1 MDKKQV
7 VAVLEEIAALLELQG
22 ENPFK
27 SRAYLTAA
35 RAIEAAE
42 QELPELVET
51 GALRNLKGI
60 GDALAEKITELTR
73 TGRMRYH
80 EEQKAKFPP
89 GLLELLR
96 IPGLGPKKVKAVYER
111 LGVSTL
117 ADLEAACRAGKVADL
132 EGFGAKTQENILKG
146 IEALRTHAGRFL
158 LSDAL
163 PVALDLRAALA
174 SHAAARQV
182 EVAGSLRR
190 RRETVK
196 DIDLIASAS
205 DPAALIRVFTT
216 HPLVAEVLAH
226 GPTKAS
232 IRLKTG
238 IQADLRVVGEAD
250 FPFTLHHLTGSM
262 EHNVAMRSRASAR
275 GLKLSEYGLFEGDTP
290 LPCRN
295 EAAIFERLGL
305 AYIPPELREDLGE
318 IEAAER
324 GAIPVLL
331 EDGDLQGTFHCHT
344 TWSDGLNSLEEMAA
358 AAQQM
363 GYAYLGIADHSE
375 SARYAG
381 GLTRQRVAEQRA
393 VIDRLNATFRGFRL
407 LQGIEADILA
417 DGGLDYDEETL
428 GGFDYVVASVHSR
441 FTMDAPSMTAR
452 LVKALNHPRA
462 TMLGH
467 VSGRLLLQREPYA
480 FDLEAVLQAAARH
493 GVVVEINANPHRLD
507 LDWRHLRRARELGV
521 LLVINPDAH
530 STEGLRDIAYGVGVA
545 RKGWCTKADVLNTR
559 PLAEVLAFLARRRAG

>member
-89 GLLELLR
+89 GFLELLR

-196 DIDLIASAS
+196 DIDLIASAT

>member
-146 IEALRTHAGRFL
+146 VEALRTHAGRFL

-196 DIDLIASAS
+196 DIDLIASAT
-205 DPAALIRVFTT
+205 DPAALMRAFTT
-216 HPLVAEVLAH
+216 HPLVAEILAH

-232 IRLKTG
+232 VRLKTG

-324 GAIPVLL
+324 GAIPVVL

>member
-1 MDKKQV
+1 MDKKHV
-7 VAVLEEIAALLELQG
+7 AAVLEEIAALLELQG

-42 QELPELVET
+42 QEPPELVET
-51 GALRNLKGI
+51 GALRSLKGI
-60 GDALAEKITELTR
+60 GEALAEKITELTR

-80 EEQKAKFPP
+80 EEQKARFPP
-89 GLLELLR
+89 GLLDLLR

-117 ADLEAACRAGKVADL
+117 ADLEGACRTGKVAHL

-146 IEALRTHAGRFL
+146 IERLRSHAGRFL

-163 PVALDLRAALA
+163 PLALELRAALA
-174 SHAAARQV
+174 SHPAVRRV

-190 RRETVK
+190 RLETVK
-196 DIDLIASAS
+196 DIDLVASAT
-205 DPAALIRVFTT
+205 DPAALMRGFTT

-226 GPTKAS
+226 GPTRAS
-232 IRLKTG
+232 ARLASG
-238 IQADLRVVGEAD
+238 IQADLRVVAD
-250 FPFTLHHLTGSM
+250 PEFPFALHHFTGSM
-262 EHNVAMRSRASAR
+262 EHNVALRSRAIAR
-275 GLKLSEYGLFEGDTP
+275 GLKLNEYGLFEGETL
-290 LPCRN
+290 LPCRD

-324 GAIPVLL
+324 GALPALV
-331 EDGDLQGTFHCHT
+331 EEVDLTGTFHCHT
-344 TWSDGLNSLEEMAA
+344 SWSDGLNSLEEMAA
-358 AAQQM
+358 AARKM

-375 SARYAG
+375 AARYAG
-381 GLTRQRVAEQRA
+381 GLTRRQVAEQHA
-393 VIDRLNATFRGFRL
+393 AIDRLNATFRDFRL
-407 LQGIEADILA
+407 LKGIEADILA
-417 DGGLDYDEETL
+417 DGALDYDDETL
-428 GGFDYVVASVHSR
+428 HRFDYVVASVHSR
-441 FTMDAPSMTAR
+441 FTMEAASMTAR
-452 LVKALNHPRA
+452 LVKAVSQPRV

-507 LDWRHLRRARELGV
+507 LAWRHLRRARELGV
-521 LLVINPDAH
+521 PLAINPDAH

-545 RKGWCTKADVLNTR
+545 RKGWCTKADILNAR
-559 PLAEVLAFLARRRAG
+559 PLPEVLAFLARRKGS

>member
-89 GLLELLR
+89 SLLELLR

-196 DIDLIASAS
+196 DIDLIASAT

>member
-7 VAVLEEIAALLELQG
+7 AAVLEEIAALLELQG

-27 SRAYLTAA
+27 SRAYLAAA

-42 QELPELVET
+42 QEPPDLVET

-60 GDALAEKITELTR
+60 GEALAEKITELVR

-80 EEQKAKFPP
+80 EEQRAKFPP
-89 GLLELLR
+89 GLLDLLQV
-96 IPGLGPKKVKAVYER
+96 PGLGPKKLKAVYDR

-117 ADLEAACRAGKVADL
+117 ADLEAACRAGKVAHL

-146 IEALRTHAGRFL
+146 IERLRSHAGRLL
-158 LSDAL
+158 LSEAL
-163 PVALDLRAALA
+163 PLALDLRAALA
-174 SHAAARQV
+174 SHPAARRV

-190 RRETVK
+190 RRETVN
-196 DIDLIASAS
+196 DIDLIASAT
-205 DPAALIRVFTT
+205 DPAALMRGFTT
-216 HPLVAEVLAH
+216 HPLVAAVLAH

-232 IRLKTG
+232 VRLKTS
-238 IQADLRVVGEAD
+238 IQADLRVVAEAE
-250 FPFTLHHLTGSM
+250 FPFALHHFTGSM
-262 EHNVAMRSRASAR
+262 EHNVAIRNRAIAR
-275 GLKLSEYGLFEGDTP
+275 GLKMNEYGLFEGETP
-290 LPCRN
+290 LPCRD

-324 GAIPVLL
+324 GALPALV
-331 EDGDLQGTFHCHT
+331 EEGDLTGTFHCHT

-358 AAQQM
+358 AARQM

-375 SARYAG
+375 AAKYAG
-381 GLTRQRVAEQRA
+381 GLTRQQVAEQHA
-393 VIDRLNATFRGFRL
+393 AIERLNGTFRNFRL
-407 LQGIEADILA
+407 LKGIEADILA
-417 DGGLDYDEETL
+417 DGALDYDGETL
-428 GGFDYVVASVHSR
+428 RRFDYVVASVHSR
-441 FTMDAPSMTAR
+441 FTMDASTMTAR
-452 LVKALNHPRA
+452 LLKALSHPKV

-467 VSGRLLLQREPYA
+467 VSGRLLLQREPYL

-493 GVVVEINANPHRLD
+493 GVVVEINANPRRLD

-521 LLVINPDAH
+521 LLAINPDAH

-545 RKGWCTKADVLNTR
+545 RKGWCTKSDILNAR
-559 PLAEVLAFLARRRAG
+559 PLPEVLAFLARRKAA

>member
-1 MDKKQV
+1 MDKKHV

-60 GDALAEKITELTR
+60 GDALAEKITELVQ

-96 IPGLGPKKVKAVYER
+96 IPGLGPKKVKAMYER
-111 LGVSTL
+111 LGVGTL
-117 ADLEAACRAGKVADL
+117 ADLEAACRAGKVAGL

-174 SHAAARQV
+174 SHSAVRRV
-182 EVAGSLRR
+182 ELAGSLRR

-196 DIDLIASAS
+196 DIDLLASAT
-205 DPAALIRVFTT
+205 DPAALMRALTT

-232 IRLKTG
+232 VRLKTG
-238 IQADLRVVGEAD
+238 IQADLRVVGETE
-250 FPFTLHHLTGSM
+250 FPFTLHHLTGSV
-262 EHNVAMRSRASAR
+262 EHNVAMRTRAISR
-275 GLKLSEYGLFEGDTP
+275 GLKLNEYGLFEGEAL
-290 LPCRN
+290 LPCRD

-324 GAIPVLL
+324 GVIPVLV
-331 EDGDLQGTFHCHT
+331 EDGDLRGTFHCHT

-393 VIDRLNATFRGFRL
+393 AIDRLNAAFRGFRL
-407 LQGIEADILA
+407 LKGIEADILA

-441 FTMDAPSMTAR
+441 FTMDARGMTAR
-452 LVKALNHPRA
+452 LVKALSHPRV

-480 FDLEAVLQAAARH
+480 FD
-493 GVVVEINANPHRLD
+493 
-507 LDWRHLRRARELGV
+507 
-521 LLVINPDAH
+521 
-530 STEGLRDIAYGVGVA
+530 
-545 RKGWCTKADVLNTR
+545 
-559 PLAEVLAFLARRRAG
+559 

>member
-89 GLLELLR
+89 GFLELLR

-196 DIDLIASAS
+196 DIDLIASAT

-417 DGGLDYDEETL
+417 DGALDYDEETL

>member
-1 MDKKQV
+1 MDKKHV

-27 SRAYLTAA
+27 SRAYLAAA
-35 RAIEAAE
+35 RAIEGAE
-42 QELPELVET
+42 HEVPELVET

-60 GDALAEKITELTR
+60 GEALAEKITELTQ

-96 IPGLGPKKVKAVYER
+96 VPGLGPRKVKAVYER

-132 EGFGAKTQENILKG
+132 EGFGAKTQEKILKG

-174 SHAAARQV
+174 SHAAVRQV

-196 DIDLIASAS
+196 DIDLIASAT
-205 DPAALIRVFTT
+205 DPAALMRAFTA

-226 GPTKAS
+226 GPTKATV
-232 IRLKTG
+232 RLRTG
-238 IQADLRVVGEAD
+238 IQADLRVVGEAE

-262 EHNVAMRSRASAR
+262 EHNVAMRTRAIAR
-275 GLKLSEYGLFEGDTP
+275 GLKLSEYGLFEKDTP
-290 LPCRN
+290 LPCRD
-295 EAAIFERLGL
+295 EAAIFGRLGL

-324 GAIPVLL
+324 GTIPALV
-331 EDGDLQGTFHCHT
+331 EEGDLRGTFHCHT

-393 VIDRLNATFRGFRL
+393 AIERLNATFRGFRL
-407 LQGIEADILA
+407 LHGIEADILA
-417 DGGLDYDEETL
+417 DGGLDYDDETL

-441 FTMDAPSMTAR
+441 FTMDTHSMTAR
-452 LVKALNHPRA
+452 VVKALGHPRV

-480 FDLEAVLQAAARH
+480 FDPEAVLQAAARH

-507 LDWRHLRRARELGV
+507 LDWRHVRLARELGV

-545 RKGWCTKADVLNTR
+545 RKGWCAKADILNTR
-559 PLAEVLAFLARRRAG
+559 ALPEVLAFLGRRRAG

>member
-7 VAVLEEIAALLELQG
+7 AAVLEEIAALLELQG

-27 SRAYLTAA
+27 SRAYLAAA

-42 QELPELVET
+42 QEPPDLVET
-51 GALRNLKGI
+51 GALKNLKGI
-60 GDALAEKITELTR
+60 GEALAEKITELVR

-80 EEQKAKFPP
+80 EEQRAKLPP
-89 GLLELLR
+89 GLLDLLQV
-96 IPGLGPKKVKAVYER
+96 PGLGPKKVKAVYDR

-117 ADLEAACRAGKVADL
+117 ADLEAACRAGKVAHL

-146 IEALRTHAGRFL
+146 IERLRSHAGRFL
-158 LSDAL
+158 LSEAL
-163 PVALDLRAALA
+163 PLALDLRAALA
-174 SHAAARQV
+174 SHPAARRV

-190 RRETVK
+190 RRETVN
-196 DIDLIASAS
+196 DIDLIASAT
-205 DPAALIRVFTT
+205 DPAAFMRGFTT
-216 HPLVAEVLAH
+216 HPLVAAVLAH

-232 IRLKTG
+232 VRLKTS
-238 IQADLRVVGEAD
+238 IQADLRVVAEAE
-250 FPFTLHHLTGSM
+250 FPFALHHFTGSM
-262 EHNVAMRSRASAR
+262 EHNVAIRNRAIAR
-275 GLKLSEYGLFEGDTP
+275 GLKMNEYGLFEGETP
-290 LPCRN
+290 LPCRD

-324 GAIPVLL
+324 GALPALV
-331 EDGDLQGTFHCHT
+331 EEGDLTGTFHCHT

-358 AAQQM
+358 AARQM

-375 SARYAG
+375 AAKYAG
-381 GLTRQRVAEQRA
+381 GLTRQQVAEQHA
-393 VIDRLNATFRGFRL
+393 AIERLNGTFRDFRL
-407 LQGIEADILA
+407 LKGIEADILA
-417 DGGLDYDEETL
+417 DGALDYDGETL
-428 GGFDYVVASVHSR
+428 RRFDYVVASVHSR
-441 FTMDAPSMTAR
+441 FTMDASTMTAR
-452 LVKALNHPRA
+452 LLKALSHPKV

-467 VSGRLLLQREPYA
+467 VSGRLLLQREPYL

-493 GVVVEINANPHRLD
+493 GVVVEINANPRRLD

-521 LLVINPDAH
+521 LLAINPDAH

-545 RKGWCTKADVLNTR
+545 RKGWCTKSDILNAR
-559 PLAEVLAFLARRRAG
+559 PLPEVLAFLARRKAA